1 MRQKLLFMRQ
11 SKNSP
16 VDDRQGMLLVVLQ
29 FVLLLFCFVP
39 WPHDYGLNYGMI
51 FLLLGV
57 VLGLSAL
64 AYNRPGN
71 FNIRPVYK
79 MGAEAILKGPYQL
92 FRHPMYVAVLLTSI
106 GGLIMQQASYKWL
119 AFILLFI
126 VLNKK
131 ASLEEKAMSENH
143 VDYLI
148 YHQQNFRWLPLSRNN
163 EKSKN
168 RGSGND

>member
-1 MRQKLLFMRQ
+1 MRQ
-11 SKNSP
+11 SKNNP
-16 VDDRQGMLLVVLQ
+16 VDGRVGMSLVVLQ

-39 WPHDYGLNYGMI
+39 WPQEYLLNYGVI

-64 AYNRPGN
+64 VYNRPGN

-79 MGAEAILKGPYQL
+79 DGAEAIFKGPYQF
-92 FRHPMYVAVLLTSI
+92 FRHPMYVAVLLTAI
-106 GGLIMQQASYKWL
+106 GVLIMQQASYKWL
-119 AFILLFI
+119 TLFFLFM

-131 ASLEEKAMSENH
+131 AAMEEKAMSDNH

-148 YHQQNFRWLPLSRNN
+148 YHQQNFRWLPLNRSNENSNNRN
-163 EKSKN
+163 
-168 RGSGND
+168 SGND